1 MKMQVFAS
9 LWRLEEPTRLPQNGG
24 RCGSEF
30 RGLNHDFN
38 PEPAS
43 DLSLKMIK
51 FKAKVTKL
59 GIFPE
64 RDPLRLQIWRKG
76 ANSVRSTRSW

>member
-30 RGLNHDFN
+30 RGLTQDFN

-43 DLSLKMIK
+43 DLSLIMIK

-59 GIFPE
+59 GMLPE
-64 RDPLRLQIWRKG
+64 RDPLRLQIWREG